1 MKGIID
7 FNNAVRI
14 TLVLAGV
21 MIVFHLSIL
30 MGILIFDFAPVDYL
44 WGGRMETSAQLLTFE
59 LISLLISALFFVL
72 ILIKSNRINL
82 PALNGVVHIAMWLFF
97 ILFLFNTVG
106 NLIAKTTFEKFFALV
121 TGLLALF
128 VLRIVIEKKTG
139 KGT

>member
-7 FNNAVRI
+7 FNNAVHI

>member
-1 MKGIID
+1 MRGIIN

-106 NLIAKTTFEKFFALV
+106 NLIAKTTFEKLFALV
-121 TGLLALF
+121 TGLLALL

>member
-1 MKGIID
+1 MRGIIN

-14 TLVLAGV
+14 TLALAGV

-121 TGLLALF
+121 TGLLALL